1 MTKTLLFNSFSLL
14 VFLKRISPWSF
25 IIINFNLHFSMNPQD
40 WDFSK
45 IKQNLVSP
53 DKFVQSFFSL

>member
-1 MTKTLLFNSFSLL
+1 
-14 VFLKRISPWSF
+14 
-25 IIINFNLHFSMNPQD
+25 MNPQD

-53 DKFVQSFFSL
+53 DKFVQSFFSLWKVIG